1 MSQNQ
6 HDDESVTPSAASHS
20 EDGSAHGRS
29 AANTAPTEG
38 AAPATST
45 EGAGSAAEGQAV
57 SDGRPATNAHSALN
71 DQSAPAGRAVPGGQ
85 PVPDG
90 HPASDG
96 RPVSDGQPVSD
107 GHPAAG
113 GEKRRLRLWGRSAEG
128 KQRASSDVAVPAL
141 GFLGMVRWAWS
152 QLTRMNTAL
161 FLLLLLAV
169 AAVPGSIFPQRVQ
182 DVGAVNAYIE
192 ANPTTGPILDQL
204 QFFDVFSSVW
214 FSAIYLLLFISL
226 VGCVIPRARKHWQAW
241 RAQPPRTPAKL
252 RRLPV
257 SRSLE
262 LGGRD
267 GAPAPNADQVIERAA
282 AVLKKRRYRVDVRDL
297 GSGAP
302 SVGAERGMWKEVG
315 NILFH
320 LAMVGILIFVAYGSL
335 FGFKGQKILTVGD
348 TFANSLISYDSF
360 TPGSNFNADWLEPFT
375 IRVDDFTVEYNRDT
389 SDPGNY
395 GIPLHYESSVTITDA
410 PGEEPREEL
419 LTVNRPISVDGVSAY
434 LIGNGYAPVVRVTD
448 GEGNVSYEGPV
459 VTVPEDTSN
468 ISSFTLKVPD
478 ASPQQLGFTGTF
490 LPTAWTDEATGQ
502 LTSADPDL
510 GNPALVLSVYSGDLG
525 LDDGTPQNVY
535 VLDVSDLNEVASP
548 MTSGGPVMLSEANP
562 RVDLPNGLGT
572 IEYLDTV
579 RYVGLDLHYD
589 PGTRGVFISFC
600 LAFLG
605 LIMSLFIVRRRAW
618 VRVNTVHTDAG
629 DRLVLEYGLLARG
642 EDPRLEAEA
651 ENLVDL
657 FTAEWEDIGVR
668 DSQRNTTAAR
678 QKA

>member
-1 MSQNQ
+1 MARRSDVSPAEQP
-6 HDDESVTPSAASHS
+6 DESQTPAGS
-20 EDGSAHGRS
+20 SAHRDSS
-29 AANTAPTEG
+29 AYRDSNARKDLGAPGDSSG
-38 AAPATST
+38 AP
-45 EGAGSAAEGQAV
+45 
-57 SDGRPATNAHSALN
+57 
-71 DQSAPAGRAVPGGQ
+71 
-85 PVPDG
+85 
-90 HPASDG
+90 
-96 RPVSDGQPVSD
+96 
-107 GHPAAG
+107 
-113 GEKRRLRLWGRSAEG
+113 KKWGRRKGSGTGAEQG
-128 KQRASSDVAVPAL
+128 GVTAHGSGPESTSGTSEVAVPAL
-141 GFLGMVRWAWS
+141 GVVGMLRWAWS

-182 DVGAVNAYIE
+182 DVAAVNSYIE
-192 ANPTTGPILDQL
+192 ANPTTGPVLDRL

-241 RAQPPRTPAKL
+241 RAQPPRTPARL
-252 RRLPV
+252 QRLPV
-257 SRSLE
+257 ARSLE

-267 GAPAPNADQVIERAA
+267 GAPAPEADQVIERVAA
-282 AVLKKRRYRVDVRDL
+282 ILKKRRYRVDVRDL
-297 GSGAP
+297 GSNAP
-302 SVGAERGMWKEVG
+302 SLGAERGMWKEVG

-335 FGFKGQKILTVGD
+335 FGFMGQKILTVGD

-360 TPGSNFNADWLEPFT
+360 TPGSNFNADWLDPFT
-375 IRVDDFTVEYNRDT
+375 IRVDDFRVEYNRDT
-389 SDPGNY
+389 SDPASY
-395 GIPLHYESSVTITDA
+395 GIPLHYESDVTITDA
-410 PGEEPREEL
+410 PGEEPRQEVL
-419 LTVNRPISVDGVSAY
+419 SVNRPIDVDGVSAY

-448 GEGNVSYEGPV
+448 GDGNIAYEGPV

-468 ISSFTLKVPD
+468 ISPFTLKVPD
-478 ASPQQLGFTGTF
+478 SSPEQLGLTGTF

-535 VLDVSDLNEVASP
+535 VLDVSNLNEVASP
-548 MTSGGPVMLSEANP
+548 MTSNGPVMLSEANP
-562 RVDLPNGLGT
+562 RVELPNGLGT
-572 IEYLDTV
+572 VEYLETQ

-618 VRVNTVHTDAG
+618 VRVNTVGTEAG
-629 DRLVLEYGLLARG
+629 PRVVLEYGLLARG

-651 ENLVDL
+651 ENLVEL
-657 FTAEWEDIGVR
+657 FTAEWEQIGVR
-668 DSQRNTTAAR
+668 DSHLTTTAAR
-678 QKA
+678 QKASVQ